1 MTFFIDRKSLN
12 ENDYCDM
19 RIEKND
25 TQEVISP
32 SDDVVVE
39 LLYEVITKKDKQK

>member
-19 RIEKND
+19 KIEKND
-25 TQEVISP
+25 TQEVVSP
-32 SDDVVVE
+32 SEDEVVE
-39 LLYEVITKKDKQK
+39 LLYEIIINKA